1 MISRY
6 VVLRRRIEAELD
18 DVRRAAEKAS
28 RAFERARHV
37 GQDAD
42 YYLDSTAINLHGF
55 YNGIERILE
64 GIARELDGGLP
75 EGPNWHRELL
85 SQMTLDLA
93 GLRPAVLHRE
103 TAARLD
109 EYLRFRYVRNLY
121 TWSFDASKLS
131 GLVAGLPEV
140 LTDLEAD
147 LTVFG
152 SFLRPSVTST
162 AHQLP
167 PGNNDICLPAS
178 PQSFSLHLS
187 IPRSQYRPQP

>member
-1 MISRY
+1 MLSCY
-6 VVLRRRIEAELD
+6 SIEAELD

-55 YNGIERILE
+55 YNGIE
-64 GIARELDGGLP
+64 GIARELDGGLL

-93 GLRPAVLHRE
+93 GLRPAVLRRE

-109 EYLRFRYVRNLY
+109 EYLPFRHVVRNLY

-147 LTVFG
+147 LTAFG
-152 SFLRPSVTST
+152 EFLEAASHIDGASI
-162 AHQLP
+162 P
-167 PGNNDICLPAS
+167 PG
-178 PQSFSLHLS
+178 Q
-187 IPRSQYRPQP
+187 